1 MIITHYTI
9 TLKGAL
15 KHYFTFDVHTSD
27 DPIYNEYVGEI
38 PPKTDRDKYIYEKD
52 GYLYIQG
59 CRITNNEDGKR
70 TLYSRLLGTGRTNEN
85 NESYVDIVF
94 AIDSN
99 GYVICEDHQTTG
111 NQINR
116 FLTKLFGR

>member
-1 MIITHYTI
+1 MITTHYTI
-9 TLKGAL
+9 TIKGAL
-15 KHYFTFDVHTSD
+15 RHYFTFDVHTSD

-38 PPKTDRDKYIYEKD
+38 PPKTDRDIYIYEKD

-70 TLYSRLLGTGRTNEN
+70 TLYSTLLGTGRTNEN
-85 NESYVDIVF
+85 GESYVDIVF

-99 GYVICEDHQTTG
+99 GYVICEDYKTTG